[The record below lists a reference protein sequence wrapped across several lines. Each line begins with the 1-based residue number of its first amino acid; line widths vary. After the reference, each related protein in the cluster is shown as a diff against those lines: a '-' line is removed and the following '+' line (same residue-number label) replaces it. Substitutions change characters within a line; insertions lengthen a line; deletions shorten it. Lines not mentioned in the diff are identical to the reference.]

1 MMLSVV
7 DSFTSYKIIS
17 KPNCSVPASSKVNVV
32 LLLTVIPV
40 CIAIGF
46 SLLGAWWVLPFVGLE
61 IFALGFAF
69 YHVNSHAEDYESI
82 SIAGDS
88 LVVER
93 GDKCGIEQLV
103 LNPYWVKVVR
113 HEWPNGEL
121 YLALLSH
128 GKEIEIGRFLTRKQ
142 RDSLA
147 KQLKIRTGTLYK
159 RQ

>member
-1 MMLSVV
+1 LSAAGRVKVV
-7 DSFTSYKIIS
+7 
-17 KPNCSVPASSKVNVV
+17 A
-32 LLLTVIPV
+32 LLTLIPC
-40 CIAIGF
+40 CIALGF
-46 SLLGAWWVLPFVGLE
+46 SILGAWWVLPFVGLE

-69 YHVNSHAEDYESI
+69 YYINSHAEDYESI
-82 SIAGDS
+82 SIDGDS

-93 GDKCGIEQLV
+93 SDKHGIKQFV

-147 KQLKIRTGTLYK
+147 KQLQQRTGTLYK
-159 RQ
+159 